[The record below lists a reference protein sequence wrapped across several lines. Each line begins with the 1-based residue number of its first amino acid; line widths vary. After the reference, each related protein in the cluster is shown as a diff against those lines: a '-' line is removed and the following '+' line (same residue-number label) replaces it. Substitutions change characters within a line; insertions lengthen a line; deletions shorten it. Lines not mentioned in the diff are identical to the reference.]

1 MSSAQASMA
10 PSAGDHIWRQV
21 RLDLYPGAH
30 GVHWSVHLRK
40 HKGTDLVWK
49 RNLSAGGIGQ
59 VNDKSLE
66 TGPAIL
72 RAVAEALLEVADEM
86 DRLD

>member
-1 MSSAQASMA
+1 
-10 PSAGDHIWRQV
+10 
-21 RLDLYPGAH
+21 
-30 GVHWSVHLRK
+30 VHLRK
-40 HKGTDLVWK
+40 HKGTDLVWQ